1 MAATSTPTSTN
12 TSAFDFDGGA
22 IVAEDSCM
30 LRIDIAAI
38 DGADGGFEPFSCG
51 GREPEVRSGACCGPD
66 D

>member
-22 IVAEDSCM
+22 IVADDIWR

-38 DGADGGFEPFSCG
+38 DDADGGF
-51 GREPEVRSGACCGPD
+51 
-66 D
+66 